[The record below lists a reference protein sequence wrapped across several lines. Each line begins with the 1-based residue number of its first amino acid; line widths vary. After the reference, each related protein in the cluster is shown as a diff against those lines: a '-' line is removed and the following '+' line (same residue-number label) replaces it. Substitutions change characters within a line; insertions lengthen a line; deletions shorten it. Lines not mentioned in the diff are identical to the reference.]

1 MPEMRLNLVTRD
13 WIIIATERAKRP
25 ADFRRF
31 EDRAFCPPYVDTC
44 PFCAG
49 NESKSAEE
57 LFRTTDDGAWKI
69 RVVANK
75 YPAVAVSGEKKR
87 ITDGTRR
94 MVSGVGRHEVI
105 IESPVHNVSPAL
117 LDLKYVEDIVR
128 CYRDRFV
135 EAYRDPRV
143 DHVIIFKNHGAGSGT
158 SVDHP
163 HSQLIGIPV
172 VPMKF
177 RDRVLAA
184 MHYFDD
190 TGECMICDIIKMEIK
205 DGARVV
211 IDTGDFLTFVP
222 YAAISPFHL
231 WIIPKRHTATFSDIT
246 EEEING
252 LARHLKA
259 LLLKYHIGLEDPDY
273 NFVIRSSRPADAGNP
288 YSHWYLSVIARI
300 STTAGFELGSGIYYN
315 TGVPE
320 EIAPFL
326 RAIKV

>member
-1 MPEMRLNLVTRD
+1 MTEMRLNLVTRD
-13 WIIIATERAKRP
+13 WVVIATERAKRP
-25 ADFRRF
+25 ADFRRAG
-31 EDRAFCPPYVDTC
+31 DRAFCPPYVETC

-49 NESKSAEE
+49 NEHKSPKE
-57 LFRTTDDGAWKI
+57 LFRQADDGAWKI
-69 RVVANK
+69 RVVQNK
-75 YPAVAVSGEKKR
+75 YPAVSDAGDRQRLTE
-87 ITDGTRR
+87 GTKR
-94 MVSGVGRHEVI
+94 MVSGVGHHEVI
-105 IESPVHNVSPAL
+105 IESPLHDASPAF
-117 LDLKYVEDIVR
+117 LDLKYVEDLVR

-135 EAYRDPRV
+135 LAYEDPRV
-143 DHVIIFKNHGAGSGT
+143 DHVIIFKNHGESSGT
-158 SVDHP
+158 SIDHP
-163 HSQLIGIPV
+163 HSQLIAIPV

-190 TGECMICDIIKMEIK
+190 TGECLICDIIKMEIN
-205 DGARVV
+205 DGRRIV

-222 YAAISPFHL
+222 YAAISPFHV
-231 WIIPKRHTATFSDIT
+231 WIIPKRHSASFSGIT
-246 EEEING
+246 ENEIIA

-273 NFVIRSSRPADAGNP
+273 NFVIRSSRPADLDNP
-288 YSHWYLSVIARI
+288 YSHWYVSVIARI

-326 RAIKV
+326 KAIKI